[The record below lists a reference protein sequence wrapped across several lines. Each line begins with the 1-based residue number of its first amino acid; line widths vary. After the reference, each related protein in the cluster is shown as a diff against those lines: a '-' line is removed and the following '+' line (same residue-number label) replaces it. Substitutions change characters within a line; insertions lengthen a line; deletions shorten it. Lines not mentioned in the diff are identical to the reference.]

1 MLHAAIFGIFATCS
15 SLKTEKHN
23 AIAMSDS
30 KIKVGITQGD
40 INGIGYEV
48 IIKTL
53 IDPRVLEMCTPIVYG
68 SPKVGAFHRKTMIG
82 VENFNFNIIRSAD
95 DANAKRSNI
104 INVMDD
110 EVRVE
115 FGKASDVSGK
125 GALAALEAAV
135 RDLKNGKIH
144 VLVTLPF
151 SKQYI
156 PSTNQLF
163 SGHTEFLANIF
174 GVKDSL
180 MLFVSDSVRVGVATG
195 HIPIAQ
201 VPTAISKELIM
212 RKLKLLNATLKED
225 FLIPKPRIAVL
236 GLNPHAGD
244 GGLIG
249 SEEINTIIPVVEE
262 AIKNKILAFG
272 PYASDGFFGSNCA
285 TRFDAV
291 LAMYHDQG
299 LAPFKAL
306 SYSTNASVQYT
317 GGLPIIRTS
326 PTHGTAYDIA
336 GKNKASPDSFRA
348 ALYLACDSYRHRKEY
363 AELSKNPLPAAKLE
377 IEK

>member
-1 MLHAAIFGIFATCS
+1 MA
-15 SLKTEKHN
+15 
-23 AIAMSDS
+23 DP

-68 SPKVGAFHRKTMIG
+68 SPKVGAFHRKTMSG

-95 DANAKRSNI
+95 DANVKRANI

-115 FGKASDVSGK
+115 FGKASDVSAI
-125 GALAALEAAV
+125 GALAALDAAI
-135 RDLKNGKIH
+135 RDWKSGKIQ

-151 SKQYI
+151 GRQYI
-156 PSTNQLF
+156 SSINRLF
-163 SGHTEFLANIF
+163 PGHTEFLADVF
-174 GVKDSL
+174 GVKNFL
-180 MLFVSDSVRVGVATG
+180 MLFVGNSVRVGVATG
-195 HIPIAQ
+195 HIPLSQ
-201 VPTAISKELIM
+201 VPTIISKELIM
-212 RKLKLLNATLKED
+212 SKLRLLNATLKED

-244 GGLIG
+244 SGLIG
-249 SEEINTIIPVVEE
+249 SEELNIIIPVVEE
-262 AIKNKILAFG
+262 AIRNKILTFG
-272 PYASDGFFGSNCA
+272 PYASDSFFGSNCA
-285 TRFDAV
+285 SRFDAV

-299 LAPFKAL
+299 LAPFKTL
-306 SYSTNASVQYT
+306 SYGATTSVHYT
-317 GGLPIIRTS
+317 SGLPIIRTS

-336 GKNKASPDSFRA
+336 GKDKASPDSFRA
-348 ALYLACDSYRHRKEY
+348 ALYLACDAYRARRKY
-363 AELSKNPLPAAKLE
+363 AEMVKNPLLAAKLE
-377 IEK
+377 PEK

>member
-1 MLHAAIFGIFATCS
+1 MLHAAIFGTFAIHS
-15 SLKTEKHN
+15 SLKTDKHN
-23 AIAMSDS
+23 AIAMADS

-48 IIKTL
+48 IIKTF

-68 SPKVGAFHRKTMIG
+68 SPKVAAFHRKTMSG

-95 DANAKRSNI
+95 DANAKRANI

-135 RDLKNGKIH
+135 RDLKSGKIH

-151 SKQYI
+151 SKLHI
-156 PSTNQLF
+156 PSTNRQF
-163 SGHTEFLANIF
+163 PGYSEFLADMF
-174 GVKDSL
+174 GVKNYI
-180 MLFVSDSVRVGVATG
+180 MLFVSNSVRVGVATG
-195 HIPIAQ
+195 HIPLAQ
-201 VPTAISKELIM
+201 VSTAVSKELIM
-212 RKLKLLNATLKED
+212 SKLKLLNATLKED

-249 SEEINTIIPVVEE
+249 SEEVNTIIPVVEE

-285 TRFDAV
+285 ARFDAV

-299 LAPFKAL
+299 LAPFKTL
-306 SYSTNASVQYT
+306 SYGTSASVQYT
-317 GGLPIIRTS
+317 CGLPIIRTS
-326 PTHGTAYDIA
+326 PTHGMAYDIA
-336 GKNKASPDSFRA
+336 GQDKASPDSFRA
-348 ALYLACDSYRHRKEY
+348 ALYLACDSYRHRKEHV
-363 AELSKNPLPAAKLE
+363 ELSKNPLPAAKLE
-377 IEK
+377 MEK

>member
-1 MLHAAIFGIFATCS
+1 MA
-15 SLKTEKHN
+15 
-23 AIAMSDS
+23 DP

-68 SPKVGAFHRKTMIG
+68 SPKVASFHRKTVNG
-82 VENFNFNIIRSAD
+82 VDNFNFNIIRSAD
-95 DANAKRSNI
+95 DASTKRANI

-110 EVRVE
+110 EVKVE
-115 FGKASDVSGK
+115 LGKASDISGI
-125 GALAALEAAV
+125 GALAAIDAAI
-135 RDLKNGKIH
+135 RDWKNGKIQ

-151 SKQYI
+151 GRQYI
-156 PSTNQLF
+156 SSINRLF
-163 SGHTEFLANIF
+163 PGYTEFLADTFETKN
-174 GVKDSL
+174 VL
-180 MLFVSDSVRVGVATG
+180 MLFVNSTVRVGVATG
-195 HIPIAQ
+195 HIPLAQ

-212 RKLKLLNATLKED
+212 SKLKLLNATLKED
-225 FLIPKPRIAVL
+225 FMIPKPRIAVL

-249 SEEINTIIPVVEE
+249 SEETDIIIPVVEE
-262 AIKNKILAFG
+262 AIRSKILAFG
-272 PYASDGFFGSNCA
+272 PYASDSFFGSNCA

-299 LAPFKAL
+299 LAPFKTL
-306 SYSTNASVQYT
+306 SYGGSASVHYSC
-317 GGLPIIRTS
+317 GLPIVRTS

-336 GKNKASPDSFRA
+336 GKDMASPDSFRA
-348 ALYLACDSYRHRKEY
+348 ALYLACDTYRHRREY
-363 AELSKNPLPAAKLE
+363 AELTKNPLPAAKLE
-377 IEK
+377 VEK

>member
-1 MLHAAIFGIFATCS
+1 MA
-15 SLKTEKHN
+15 
-23 AIAMSDS
+23 DS

-68 SPKVGAFHRKTMIG
+68 SPKVGAFHRKTISG

-95 DANAKRSNI
+95 DANPKRANI

-110 EVRVE
+110 EVKVE
-115 FGKASDVSGK
+115 FGKASDVSGI
-125 GALAALEAAV
+125 GALAALEAAI
-135 RDLKNGKIH
+135 RDWKSGKIQ
-144 VLVTLPF
+144 VLVTLPYGR
-151 SKQYI
+151 QYI
-156 PSTNQLF
+156 SSINRLF
-163 SGHTEFLANIF
+163 PGHTEFLADVF
-174 GVKDSL
+174 GVKNYL
-180 MLFVSDSVRVGVATG
+180 MLFVGSSVRVGVVTG
-195 HIPIAQ
+195 HIPISQ
-201 VPTAISKELIM
+201 VPTAISKELVM
-212 RKLKLLNATLKED
+212 SKLRLLNATLKED

-249 SEEINTIIPVVEE
+249 SEELDIVIPVVEE

-272 PYASDGFFGSNCA
+272 PYASDSFFGSNCA
-285 TRFDAV
+285 SRFDAV

-299 LAPFKAL
+299 LAPFKTL
-306 SYSTNASVQYT
+306 SYGTSSSVHYT
-317 GGLPIIRTS
+317 CGLPIVRTS

-336 GKNKASPDSFRA
+336 GKDTASPDSFRA
-348 ALYLACDSYRHRKEY
+348 ALYLACDTYKHRREY
-363 AELSKNPLPAAKLE
+363 AEMVKNPLPAAKLE
-377 IEK
+377 VEK